1 MSATT
6 GVTNTGVIVVTIAT
20 MTSVTTN

>member
-1 MSATT
+1 MTATT